1 MPFLTI
7 AFPVFDPI
15 AIAIGPIAIRWYA
28 LAYIGGIVLGWL
40 YARALIKNE
49 KLWGGPAPIT
59 LPQMDDFILWVTVG
73 IILGGRTGYVLFYN
87 LPFFIQHP
95 AEIFE
100 LWKGGMSFHGG
111 FLGCVAAVMLFARK
125 NGIPILSLGDI
136 TTAVAPIGLLLGRL
150 ANFINSE
157 LWGRPADSSVP
168 WAVVFP
174 NGGPLPRHPSQL
186 YEAGL
191 EGIVLF
197 IDPGGDDPDGR
208 AEAAGPDPRQFHCD
222 LRICP
227 HRRRIL
233 PRTRSA
239 ARIFVG
245 RADHGYAVVGA
256 DDHCRSDPDCG
267 GMAPDAAEPD
277 SANQGTIVTEYSPLQ
292 SEIKKLIK
300 SSGPMPVWRYM
311 ELCLTHPQHGYYV
324 SRDPLGREGDFTTAP
339 EVSQMFGELLGLWA
353 ASVWKAIGSPPLLR
367 LIELGPGRGTMMA
380 DALRALRVL
389 PPLYQSLSIH
399 LVEINPV
406 LRDKQKATLSGV
418 RNIAWHDNIDEV
430 PEGPAVIFANE
441 YFDVLP
447 IHQVVKREAGWHE
460 RTVEID
466 DDGKLAFG
474 AAPEPMPRFEVL
486 LPPLVRAAPV
496 GAVFEWRP
504 DAEIMKIATRVRD
517 QDGAALIIDYGHL
530 RSDAGDTFQAIAR
543 HSFTDPLKNPGQA
556 DVTAHVDF
564 QALARAAEDVG
575 ARVHGPVSQGDFL
588 KRLGI
593 ETRAVTP
600 DGESHQRGF
609 RGHLGRAETA
619 GRRRPRRHGVD
630 VQGARGLR
638 TPPHRRGRVQ
648 RRQGREAGRRGGA
661 VMTLESP
668 LLSAIPG
675 LRHAFF
681 TREGGVSGGIYG
693 SLNAGVGSNDD
704 PADVEENRRR
714 MAEQLGVSPAHFL
727 TLWQTHSPDV
737 VVTSAPWQGGVA
749 AARRRHRHPH
759 RGSRHRRH
767 RGRLRTDPVCRPRR
781 ARDRR
786 GACGMEGRADRH
798 RWNPPSTPWKNS
810 APNATASSP
819 PSAP

>member
-1 MPFLTI
+1 M
-7 AFPVFDPI
+7 
-15 AIAIGPIAIRWYA
+15 
-28 LAYIGGIVLGWL
+28 
-40 YARALIKNE
+40 
-49 KLWGGPAPIT
+49 
-59 LPQMDDFILWVTVG
+59 
-73 IILGGRTGYVLFYN
+73 LFYN

-111 FLGCVAAVMLFARK
+111 FLGCVAAVILFCRQ
-125 NGIPILSLGDI
+125 NNLPILSLGDI
-136 TTAVAPIGLLLGRL
+136 TTAVGPIGLFLGRI

-157 LWGRPADSSVP
+157 LWGRPADASVP
-168 WAVVFP
+168 WAMVFP

-186 YEAGL
+186 YEAAL

-197 IDPGGDDPDGR
+197 THPRGDDPAR
-208 AEAAGPDPRQFHCD
+208 RPEAAGPDPRQLYRD
-222 LRICP
+222 LRLCAY
-227 HRRRIL
+227 HRRVL
-233 PRTRSA
+233 PRARPA

-245 RADHGYAVVGA
+245 RADHGYAAVGA
-256 DDHCRSDPDCG
+256 DDYCRSDHYCG
-267 GMAPDAAEPD
+267 GMAPRSTPNPIADPVRRNA
-277 SANQGTIVTEYSPLQ
+277 VTEYSPLQ

-353 ASVWKAIGSPPLLR
+353 ASVWKAIGSPSLLR

-406 LRDKQKATLSGV
+406 LREKQKATLSGV
-418 RNIAWHDNIDEV
+418 RNIAWHDSIDDV
-430 PEGPAVIFANE
+430 PDGPAVILANE

-447 IHQVVKREAGWHE
+447 IHQVVKRETGWHE

-466 DDGKLAFG
+466 GNGKLVFG
-474 AAPEPMPRFEVL
+474 AAAEPMPRFEVL

-504 DAEIMKIATRVRD
+504 DAEIMKIASRVRD

-564 QALARAAEDVG
+564 QALVRAAEDLG
-575 ARVHGPVSQGDFL
+575 ARVHGPVPQGDFL

-593 ETRAVTP
+593 ETRAVTLMAKTTP
-600 DGESHQRGF
+600 EVSEDIS
-609 RGHLGRAETA
+609 
-619 GRRRPRRHGVD
+619 
-630 VQGARGLR
+630 GALKRLIG
-638 TPPHRRGRVQ
+638 G
-648 RRQGREAGRRGGA
+648 GRGGMGSMFKVLA
-661 VMTLESP
+661 ISEPNLTTL
-668 LLSAIPG
+668 
-675 LRHAFF
+675 
-681 TREGGVSGGIYG
+681 
-693 SLNAGVGSNDD
+693 AGFS
-704 PADVEENRRR
+704 
-714 MAEQLGVSPAHFL
+714 
-727 TLWQTHSPDV
+727 
-737 VVTSAPWQGGVA
+737 
-749 AARRRHRHPH
+749 
-759 RGSRHRRH
+759 
-767 RGRLRTDPVCRPRR
+767 
-781 ARDRR
+781 DR
-786 GACGMEGRADRH
+786 
-798 RWNPPSTPWKNS
+798 
-810 APNATASSP
+810 
-819 PSAP
+819 